1 MSIQEA
7 IPLEENHFLAQ
18 LFGTDILGRFPTAGQ
33 DRIRRTMLALIG
45 MNIVACEFSLG
56 VFLTFRVQGHI
67 QHGSQH
73 TPKHPHPPEL
83 RLF

>member
-7 IPLEENHFLAQ
+7 IPLEENPFLVQ
-18 LFGTDILGRFPTAGQ
+18 LFGSDVLGRFPTAGQ

-45 MNIVACEFSLG
+45 MNIVACKFS
-56 VFLTFRVQGHI
+56 VFLTFRVQGRI